1 MLCSCKQNRKRKER
15 TFWETDRSFKVRVQS
30 KVLKYHQPINGILS
44 LALRLKKRLAR
55 SCTLDINIVYFIIN
69 LKTNGIKTSNI
80 TDQIDRIRISIMHC
94 KTIQPSKMLT
104 DTINIL
110 KVETEKEYVEDS
122 NLLIESLKNEL
133 ISAIKGEKGDSWLSN
148 LNTYVSKDFCWN
160 SKGAIESL
168 LKSKISEK
176 LNVNKTLFIES
187 DIYKKWYSQESN
199 WLIAEA
205 AFGSYWNEIE
215 NIKNSW
221 NISNTSINKINSRRQ
236 SAIKIV
242 NSQNFTKKRN
252 SKFCIKIIDMIS
264 EEMMKASINHNSE
277 KVVGWQKLWTLS
289 ENDIQEKPFEAIKL
303 LSSTR
308 GRLIVSQNWRKI
320 ARHPSFLQQTLLQ
333 ESYGL
338 KFNKSRTEL
347 SKY

>member
-1 MLCSCKQNRKRKER
+1 
-15 TFWETDRSFKVRVQS
+15 
-30 KVLKYHQPINGILS
+30 
-44 LALRLKKRLAR
+44 
-55 SCTLDINIVYFIIN
+55 
-69 LKTNGIKTSNI
+69 
-80 TDQIDRIRISIMHC
+80 MHC

-110 KVETEKEYVEDS
+110 KVEAEKEYVENS

-133 ISAIKGEKGDSWLSN
+133 ISVIKGEKWDSWLSN

-160 SKGAIESL
+160 SKGAIESF
-168 LKSKISEK
+168 LKSTISEK

-264 EEMMKASINHNSE
+264 EEMMKASINHNNE
-277 KVVGWQKLWTLS
+277 KVAGWQKLWTLS

-320 ARHPSFLQQTLLQ
+320 ARHPNFLQQTLLQ